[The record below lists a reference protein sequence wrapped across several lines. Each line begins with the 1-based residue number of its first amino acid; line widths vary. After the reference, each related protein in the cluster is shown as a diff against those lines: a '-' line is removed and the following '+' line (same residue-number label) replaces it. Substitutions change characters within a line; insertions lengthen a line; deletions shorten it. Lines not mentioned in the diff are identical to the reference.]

1 MTDTKMLQAIL
12 DKITYVDRKVDA
24 IDKKLDE
31 NIMETKKNG
40 ERITNLGKQLA
51 ELEDDAPTVREFD
64 QLEKRVTKLEQQ
76 SAKN

>member
-1 MTDTKMLQAIL
+1 MLQAIL

-24 IDKKLDE
+24 LDKKLDE
-31 NIMETKKNG
+31 NIMETRRNG
-40 ERITNLGKQLA
+40 ERITNLGVQIA

-64 QLEKRVTKLEQQ
+64 NLEKRVTRLEQQ